1 MSETMFSDFFDA
13 KYNEFCD
20 DLLGACPEFSS
31 QIVAAKAL
39 ATNDR
44 KERYKNEIL
53 QRNTKRSADVN
64 PGFVLPG
71 VRITDSVWT
80 ELSEKTQ
87 KAILDYLAILD
98 MFSAF
103 DSFTGADGEM
113 NREWADNIL
122 RDWRARL
129 GGVDFKKI
137 SEKIMSMFGNSA
149 GGDALPPLPERFLR
163 GKLAKLAEDMV
174 REIKPEDFG
183 ISEDDI
189 ARCNDDPT
197 RAFEI
202 LMQAATQ
209 NPENLQRAMQKVARK
224 LQAKIQ
230 SGELKPQELAAEAE
244 ELMKEFQNHPMF
256 VQMMQS
262 FRDVFSFEDPDVAR
276 SAGRDGD
283 GRLALARSRLRK
295 KLEAKKK
302 SGNK

>member
-1 MSETMFSDFFDA
+1 MSETMFSDFFDS

-20 DLLGACPEFSS
+20 DLLGACPEYTSLI
-31 QIVAAKAL
+31 QVAKAL
-39 ATNDR
+39 PTSER

-53 QRNTKRSADVN
+53 QRNTKRAADVN

-71 VRITDSVWT
+71 VRVSDSVWS
-80 ELSEKTQ
+80 ELSDKTQ
-87 KAILDYLAILD
+87 KAILDYLGILD

-122 RDWRARL
+122 RDWRTRL
-129 GGVDFKKI
+129 GGVDFKNI
-137 SEKIMSMFGNSA
+137 SEKIMGIFGGAA
-149 GGDALPPLPERFLR
+149 GDNLPPLPERFLH

-183 ISEDDI
+183 ISEADI
-189 ARCNDDPT
+189 AACNDDPT

-202 LMQAATQ
+202 LMQAATR
-209 NPENLQRAMQKVARK
+209 NPEHLQRAMQKVAKK
-224 LQAKIQ
+224 LQNKIQ

-262 FRDVFSFEDPDVAR
+262 FRDVFSFEDPDLAR
-276 SAGRDGD
+276 SAGRDGE
-283 GRLALARSRLRK
+283 GRLALVRARLRK
-295 KLEAKKK
+295 KMEAKKK

>member
-1 MSETMFSDFFDA
+1 MFSDFFDS

-20 DLLGACPEFSS
+20 DLLGACPE
-31 QIVAAKAL
+31 L
-39 ATNDR
+39 ATQIQSAKSLDSAER

-53 QRNTKRSADVN
+53 QRNTKRPSDVN

-71 VRITDSVWT
+71 VRVSDSVWS
-80 ELSEKTQ
+80 ELSDRTK

-122 RDWRARL
+122 RDWRTRL

-137 SEKIMSMFGNSA
+137 SEKIMGIFGSA
-149 GGDALPPLPERFLR
+149 GDNLPPLPERFLR

-174 REIKPEDFG
+174 REIRPEDFG
-183 ISEDDI
+183 ISEADI
-189 ARCNDDPT
+189 HACNDDPT

-202 LMQAATQ
+202 LMQAATR
-209 NPENLQRAMQKVARK
+209 NPEHLQRAMQKVAKK
-224 LQAKIQ
+224 LQNKIQ

-276 SAGRDGD
+276 EAGRDGE
-283 GRLALARSRLRK
+283 GRLAIARARLRK

>member
-1 MSETMFSDFFDA
+1 MSEGMFSSFFDS
-13 KYNEFCD
+13 KYSEFCD
-20 DLLGACPEFSS
+20 DLLGACPEYSS
-31 QIVAAKAL
+31 LITVAKGL
-39 ATNDR
+39 STVER

-53 QRNTKRSADVN
+53 QRNTKRAADTN
-64 PGFVLPG
+64 PGSVLPG
-71 VRITDSVWT
+71 VRLADTIWS

-87 KAILDYLAILD
+87 KAILDYLSILD
-98 MFSAF
+98 MFCAF
-103 DSFTGADGEM
+103 DSFTGEGDM
-113 NREWADNIL
+113 NREWADTIL
-122 RDWRARL
+122 RDWRSRL
-129 GGVDFKKI
+129 GGVDFNKI
-137 SEKIMSMFGNSA
+137 SEKMMSMFGSA
-149 GGDALPPLPERFLR
+149 GDSLPPLPERFLR

-183 ISEDDI
+183 ISEADI

-209 NPENLQRAMQKVARK
+209 NPEHLQNAMQKVAKK

-262 FRDVFSFEDPDVAR
+262 FRDVFSFEDPEAAR
-276 SAGRDGD
+276 TAGRDGE
-283 GRLALARSRLRK
+283 GRLAMVRARLRK
-295 KLEAKKK
+295 KMEAKKK

>member
-1 MSETMFSDFFDA
+1 MGEDLFAGFFDS

-20 DLLGACPEFSS
+20 DLLGACPEYSS
-31 QIVAAKAL
+31 QITTAKGL
-39 ATNDR
+39 SSVER

-53 QRNTKRSADVN
+53 QKNTKRPSDVN

-71 VRITDSVWT
+71 VRLSDSVWS

-103 DSFTGADGEM
+103 ASFTGKGDM

-122 RDWRARL
+122 RDWRTRL

-137 SEKIMSMFGNSA
+137 SEKLMSMFGSA
-149 GGDALPPLPERFLR
+149 GDNLPPLPERFLH

-183 ISEDDI
+183 ISEADI

-209 NPENLQRAMQKVARK
+209 NPEHLQRAMQKVARK
-224 LQAKIQ
+224 LQSKIQ

-262 FRDVFSFEDPDVAR
+262 FRDVFSFEDPEVAR
-276 SAGRDGD
+276 SAGRDGE
-283 GRLALARSRLRK
+283 GRLAMVRARLRK
-295 KLEAKKK
+295 KMEAKKK

>member
-1 MSETMFSDFFDA
+1 MSEDMFGGFFDS

-20 DLLGACPEFSS
+20 DLLGACPEFSGA
-31 QIVAAKAL
+31 IANAKAL
-39 ATNDR
+39 SSEER

-53 QRNTKRSADVN
+53 QKNTKRPTDTN

-71 VRITDSVWT
+71 VRLTDEVWS
-80 ELSEKTQ
+80 ELSDKTQ
-87 KAILDYLAILD
+87 KAILDYLSILD
-98 MFSAF
+98 MFCAF
-103 DSFTGADGEM
+103 GSFTEGGEM
-113 NREWADNIL
+113 NREWAENIM
-122 RDWRARL
+122 RDWRSRL

-137 SEKIMSMFGNSA
+137 SEKMMSMFGSA
-149 GGDALPPLPERFLR
+149 GDNLPPLPERFLH

-183 ISEDDI
+183 ISEADI

-209 NPENLQRAMQKVARK
+209 NPEHLQRAMQKVARK
-224 LQAKIQ
+224 LQSKIQ

-244 ELMKEFQNHPMF
+244 ELIKEFQNHPMF

-262 FRDVFSFEDPDVAR
+262 FRDVFSFEDPEVAR
-276 SAGRDGD
+276 TAGRDGE
-283 GRLALARSRLRK
+283 GRLAIARARLRK

>member
-1 MSETMFSDFFDA
+1 MTDNLFGGFFDS

-20 DLLGACPEFSS
+20 DLAGACPELAS
-31 QIVAAKAL
+31 QILTAKAL
-39 ATNDR
+39 STAER
-44 KERYKNEIL
+44 KERYTNEIL
-53 QRNTKRSADVN
+53 QRNTKRPNDVN

-71 VRITDSVWT
+71 VRLSDSLWS

-87 KAILDYLAILD
+87 KAILDYLSILD
-98 MFSAF
+98 MFCAF
-103 DSFTGADGEM
+103 DSFTGAEGEM

-122 RDWRARL
+122 RDWRTRL

-137 SEKIMSMFGNSA
+137 SEKFMSIFGST
-149 GGDALPPLPERFLR
+149 GDNLPPLPEKFLH

-183 ISEDDI
+183 ISQADI
-189 ARCNDDPT
+189 AACNDDPT

-202 LMQAATQ
+202 LMQAATR

-224 LQAKIQ
+224 LQSKIQ

-244 ELMKEFQNHPMF
+244 ELMSEFQNHPMF

-262 FRDVFSFEDPDVAR
+262 FKDVFSFEDPDVAR
-276 SAGRDGD
+276 SAGRDGE
-283 GRLALARSRLRK
+283 GRLAIARARLRK
-295 KLEAKKK
+295 KLDAKKK